1 MLSDSSLNVR
11 YIEWRYP
18 MSDSYDALSV
28 VSSIVGMSAVKR
40 FHGRRTHQT
49 QTIADHSGRAGMV
62 AFFLALEFYKGDY
75 TKANYVAVAGLFHD
89 FPESLLECDIPT
101 HVKRMGDIESQLKE
115 AETSFVKK
123 LFFADEHIQNIML
136 EKLDEDDFY
145 LMKLADYLDFGFFV
159 REEVDLGNKKF
170 EEFLLWFQNGLS
182 KFPPYVLAL
191 PTAKA
196 GIEFVLGPPVKA
208 I

>member
-1 MLSDSSLNVR
+1 MT
-11 YIEWRYP
+11 
-18 MSDSYDALSV
+18 DSYNPLRV
-28 VSSIVGMSAVKR
+28 VSAIVGMSAVKR

-49 QTIADHSGRAGMV
+49 QTISDHSGRVGMT

-101 HVKRMGDIESQLKE
+101 HVKNMGDIGNELKD

-123 LFFADEHIQNIML
+123 LFFGDEYIQNLVL
-136 EKLDEDDFY
+136 ENLSKEDFN
-145 LMKLADYLDFGFFV
+145 LMKLADYLDFGFYV

-182 KFPPYVLAL
+182 KFPDKILDL

-196 GIEFVLGPPVKA
+196 GIEFVLGPPVKV

>member
-1 MLSDSSLNVR
+1 MA
-11 YIEWRYP
+11 
-18 MSDSYDALSV
+18 DSYNALSV

-40 FHGRRTHQT
+40 FHGRRTHQV
-49 QTIADHSGRAGMV
+49 QTIADHSGRVGQV

-75 TKANYVAVAGLFHD
+75 TKANEVAVLALFHD

-101 HVKRMGDIESQLKE
+101 HVKNMGSIGQELKQ
-115 AETSFVKK
+115 AEEHFVNKMFPNNPH
-123 LFFADEHIQNIML
+123 LQGIML
-136 EKLDEDDFY
+136 ESAFPDDFN
-145 LMKLADYLDFGFFV
+145 LMKLADYLDFGFYV

-182 KFPPYVLAL
+182 KFRPTLLDL

-196 GIEFVLGPPVKA
+196 GIEFVLGPPVKV

>member
-1 MLSDSSLNVR
+1 
-11 YIEWRYP
+11 
-18 MSDSYDALSV
+18 MSESYNPLQV
-28 VSSIVGMSAVKR
+28 VASIVGMSAVKR
-40 FHGRRTHQT
+40 FHGRRTHQV
-49 QTIADHSGRAGMV
+49 QTIADHSGRVGQL

-75 TKANYVAVAGLFHD
+75 TKANYVTTLALFHD

-101 HVKRMGDIESQLKE
+101 HVKKMGGIGDILKE
-115 AETSFVKK
+115 VEESFVRN
-123 LFFADEHIQNIML
+123 LFPNDKYIQSLML
-136 EKLDEDDFY
+136 EVAKPDDFNI
-145 LMKLADYLDFGFFV
+145 MKLADYLDFGFYV

-182 KFPPYVLAL
+182 KFPQEVLDL

-196 GIEFVLGPPVKA
+196 SVEFVLGPPVKV